1 MGQRFYKIIVVCFL
15 TGHINPVGAQTAL
28 KDSTVNKLQASVV
41 DTVWK
46 NPVPIS
52 PGIFLNDNIEGHTR
66 LYAFP
71 RPFLI
76 SENHFILNFGFFCR
90 KELQFEKQTK
100 LPLRFRL
107 GSLEYCNYLEA
118 KR

>member
-15 TGHINPVGAQTAL
+15 TTRMSPVGAQTPL
-28 KDSTVNKLQASVV
+28 KDSTANKRQTTVV
-41 DTVWK
+41 FPAWK
-46 NPVPIS
+46 GPGPIS
-52 PGIFLNDNIEGHTR
+52 PGIFLNDGTAGYKR
-66 LYAFP
+66 LYALP
-71 RPFLI
+71 HSLLI
-76 SENHFILNFGFFCR
+76 SENHFVLNFGFFCR